1 MGHILSVFSGAEADA
16 PPLVVLVPPLLERE
30 RKGRSR
36 FAKSSY
42 GRLFGKPAL
51 AQLFGDYLG
60 SDIRGLIHFSP
71 PEDQRISV
79 TAKLGVPRPETFAAA
94 AAGGGGGGVGSGVK
108 PVPAAGG
115 SLTLRYQPDAD
126 TPYTFFDIKARTKG
140 PASAAALRACFFDPS
155 SKVAVHAELPV
166 MATNYAGGTAPTAA
180 ALRLGAK
187 YTSPTLSV
195 GAVVNPAA
203 GVLQNAFLVGRSG
216 GLTYGVQTVP
226 VLQLGGLFAGN
237 ALLDRPAWSAA
248 ARQCQL
254 ATSYAVAYEPQ
265 LGGTE
270 GSPTGGRFT
279 AAVEVVRDRELAIS
293 FLHHMAV
300 QRRVRNPFET
310 SDVVGITNYLNI
322 GFRMATDLSGAQGS
336 QMQLG
341 AAWQANKNVL
351 VKGQVSLAGAS
362 VAAVFKSWWQPSFT
376 LAGAATYDFASGRTR
391 FGVTAA
397 VETFKH
403 IRYERSAAA
412 QKMSGARITQRH
424 VASAEDL
431 AYAEGKGLL
440 VPLEEVDDPLVLG
453 QVPLTGDE
461 YL

>member
-1 MGHILSVFSGAEADA
+1 LHGSYSTSFPWLCCFWVCSAVRLS
-16 PPLVVLVPPLLERE
+16 PR
-30 RKGRSR
+30 
-36 FAKSSY
+36 
-42 GRLFGKPAL
+42 RLFGKPAL

-203 GVLQNAFLVGRSG
+203 GVLQNAFLVRCQCCQCLSPALALTGSCAVLCCAVLCCAVPWQQSRAVQRMTYAQRLSSPSPPAISTWVAPCLTPCAPPHSQVGRSG

-279 AAVEVVRDRELAIS
+279 AAVSEHGTCSPAWWLVGMGSREGGWPEECLAACTERHAGTDSDSQIS
-293 FLHHMAV
+293 S
-300 QRRVRNPFET
+300 R
-310 SDVVGITNYLNI
+310 
-322 GFRMATDLSGAQGS
+322 GS
-336 QMQLG
+336 
-341 AAWQANKNVL
+341 
-351 VKGQVSLAGAS
+351 
-362 VAAVFKSWWQPSFT
+362 
-376 LAGAATYDFASGRTR
+376 
-391 FGVTAA
+391 
-397 VETFKH
+397 
-403 IRYERSAAA
+403 
-412 QKMSGARITQRH
+412 
-424 VASAEDL
+424 
-431 AYAEGKGLL
+431 
-440 VPLEEVDDPLVLG
+440 
-453 QVPLTGDE
+453 
-461 YL
+461 